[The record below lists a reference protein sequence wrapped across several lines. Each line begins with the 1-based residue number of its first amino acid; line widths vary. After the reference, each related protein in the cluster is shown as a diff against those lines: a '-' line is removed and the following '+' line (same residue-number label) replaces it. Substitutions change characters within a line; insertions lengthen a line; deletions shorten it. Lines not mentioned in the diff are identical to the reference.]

1 MTGERI
7 IVFDTTLRDGEQSPG
22 FSMNIDE
29 KVQMA
34 DQLARLQVDVIE
46 AGFPIASEG
55 DFEAVKA
62 VAQAVDAPG
71 VTITGLSRVLLKDID
86 RAWEALQHARQ
97 GRIHT
102 FIATSSIHME
112 HKLKMTPKE
121 VVDAAVAGVRH
132 ARQYTDDVE
141 FSPEDAAR
149 TDIDFLCEVLTAVID
164 AGATTVNIPDTVG
177 YAMPDEFGARI
188 ATIRERVP
196 NIDRA
201 VLSVH
206 CHDDLGVAVA
216 NSLAAIH
223 NGARQVECTINGI
236 GERAGNASLEEI
248 VMALQVRRDYNHH
261 YTNVKTEE
269 IFRTSRLLSSIT
281 GIRVQPNKAIVGKN
295 AFAHEAGIHQHGVI
309 MDASTYEIMT
319 PQSIG
324 KTQSDLVLGKHSGR
338 HAFRKRLE
346 ELGYTLDDEALG
358 EVFVA
363 FKRLA
368 DRKKEVFDED
378 LMVLMRDQTS
388 SPVPETFKLVYLHT
402 TSGSETLPTAT
413 IRLSRDEEVFQD
425 AAIGDGPV
433 DATYQAI
440 DRITQVPGKLL
451 SYSLRAVTE
460 GTDAQGEVVVKVSFN
475 GEVVTGIGHSTDII
489 EASAKAYIN
498 AVNKTVYWQRKP
510 TGEVEEPR
518 ATP

>member
-149 TDIDFLCEVLTAVID
+149 TDIDFLCEVLTAVIE

-346 ELGYTLDDEALG
+346 ELGYQLDD
-358 EVFVA
+358 
-363 FKRLA
+363 
-368 DRKKEVFDED
+368 
-378 LMVLMRDQTS
+378 
-388 SPVPETFKLVYLHT
+388 
-402 TSGSETLPTAT
+402 
-413 IRLSRDEEVFQD
+413 
-425 AAIGDGPV
+425 
-433 DATYQAI
+433 
-440 DRITQVPGKLL
+440 
-451 SYSLRAVTE
+451 
-460 GTDAQGEVVVKVSFN
+460 
-475 GEVVTGIGHSTDII
+475 
-489 EASAKAYIN
+489 
-498 AVNKTVYWQRKP
+498 
-510 TGEVEEPR
+510 
-518 ATP
+518 

>member
-1 MTGERI
+1 MKGEKI
-7 IVFDTTLRDGEQSPG
+7 FIFDTTLRDGEQAPG

-29 KVQMA
+29 KVQLA
-34 DQLARLQVDVIE
+34 QQLARLQVDVIE

-62 VAQAVDAPG
+62 VSQAIDNPK
-71 VTITGLSRVLLKDID
+71 VTVAGLSRVVLKDID
-86 RAWEALQHARQ
+86 RAWEALQHAKK

-102 FIATSSIHME
+102 FIATSPIHME
-112 HKLKMTPKE
+112 HKLKMTPKQVIE
-121 VVDAAVAGVRH
+121 AAVAGVRH

-141 FSPEDAAR
+141 FSPEDAGR
-149 TDIDFLCEVLTAVID
+149 SEMDFLCEVITAVIE

-177 YAMPDEFGARI
+177 YTIPQEFGARI
-188 ATIRERVP
+188 AAICERVS
-196 NIDRA
+196 NVDEA
-201 VLSVH
+201 VISVH
-206 CHDDLGVAVA
+206 CHDDLGLAVA
-216 NSLAAIH
+216 NSLAAVQ

-248 VMALQVRRDYNHH
+248 VMALKVRRDFLNHH
-261 YTNVKTEE
+261 TDVKTEE
-269 IFRTSRLLSSIT
+269 IYRSSQLLTAIT
-281 GIRVQPNKAIVGKN
+281 GVTVQPNKAIVGKN

-309 MDASTYEIMT
+309 QDAATYEIMT

-324 KTQSDLVLGKHSGR
+324 KTKSDLVLGKHSGR
-338 HAFRKRLE
+338 HALRKRLE
-346 ELGYTLDDEALG
+346 ELGFSIDDKGLDKA
-358 EVFVA
+358 FVS

-378 LMVLMRDQTS
+378 LVALMRDHTL
-388 SPVPETFKLVYLHT
+388 PVPETFKLEYLHT
-402 TSGSETLPTAT
+402 ISGSETLPTTT
-413 IRLSRDEEVFQD
+413 IRLSKGEEVFQD

-440 DRITQVPGKLL
+440 DRITTIPGKLV
-451 SYSLRAVTE
+451 SYAIRAVT
-460 GTDAQGEVVVKVSFN
+460 GGKDAQGEVVVKVAFN
-475 GEVVTGIGHSTDII
+475 GEIVTGIGHSTDVI
-489 EASAKAYIN
+489 EASAKAYLN
-498 AVNKTVYWQRKP
+498 AVNKVIYWQRKP

>member
-1 MTGERI
+1 M
-7 IVFDTTLRDGEQSPG
+7 
-22 FSMNIDE
+22 
-29 KVQMA
+29 
-34 DQLARLQVDVIE
+34 E

-62 VAQAVDAPG
+62 VSQVVEDPN
-71 VTITGLSRVLLKDID
+71 VTIAGLSRVVLKDID
-86 RAWEALQHARQ
+86 RAWEALQHAPK

-102 FIATSSIHME
+102 FIATSPIHME
-112 HKLKMTPKE
+112 HKLKMTPQQ
-121 VVDAAVAGVRH
+121 VVEAAVAGVRH

-141 FSPEDAAR
+141 FSPEDAGR
-149 TDIDFLCEVLTAVID
+149 TEIDFLCEVITAVID
-164 AGATTVNIPDTVG
+164 AGATTINIPDTVG
-177 YAMPDEFGARI
+177 YTIPEEFGARI

-196 NIDRA
+196 NINEA
-201 VLSVH
+201 VISVH
-206 CHDDLGVAVA
+206 CHNDLGLAVA
-216 NSLAAIH
+216 NSLAAIQ

-248 VMALQVRRDYNHH
+248 VMALKVRQDFLDH
-261 YTNVKTEE
+261 YTNICSEE
-269 IFRTSRLLSSIT
+269 IYRTSQLLTAIT
-281 GIRVQPNKAIVGKN
+281 GVTVQPNKAIVGKN

-309 MDASTYEIMT
+309 MEAATYEIMT

-324 KTQSDLVLGKHSGR
+324 KTKSDLVLGKHSGR
-338 HAFRKRLE
+338 HALRKRLE
-346 ELGYTLDDEALG
+346 ELGYKLEDAGLDAA
-358 EVFVA
+358 FVA

-378 LMVLMRDQTS
+378 LVALMRDQTL
-388 SPVPETFKLVYLHT
+388 PVPETFRLVYLHT
-402 TSGSETLPTAT
+402 ISGSETLPTAT
-413 IRLSRDEEVFQD
+413 IRLSRGEEVFQD

-440 DRITQVPGKLL
+440 DRITNVPGKLL
-451 SYSLRAVTE
+451 SYAIRAVT
-460 GTDAQGEVVVKVSFN
+460 GGKDAQGEVVVKVSFN
-475 GEVVTGIGHSTDII
+475 GETVTGIGHSTDII

-498 AVNKTVYWQRKP
+498 AVNKVMYWQRKP